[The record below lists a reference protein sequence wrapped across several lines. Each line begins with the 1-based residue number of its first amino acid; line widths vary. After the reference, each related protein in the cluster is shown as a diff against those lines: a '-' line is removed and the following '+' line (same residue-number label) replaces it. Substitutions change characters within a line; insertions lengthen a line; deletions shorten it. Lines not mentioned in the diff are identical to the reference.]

1 MNTFEEDLRAT
12 LRKQENA
19 LDGHTLARLG
29 AARRAREHRRVNAV
43 LAGAPLAALWGP
55 NPVPRWLCSCRC

>member
-29 AARRAREHRRVNAV
+29 AARPRVPAS
-43 LAGAPLAALWGP
+43 
-55 NPVPRWLCSCRC
+55 SC